1 VLISNF
7 AVTLDTVIKHYEW
20 ELDQILF
27 SDEEQAHSDEWL
39 AAFEETSIRAT
50 LMQIRHS
57 LAVKKWSSIW
67 QYIFSLLGLV
77 IFTTLA
83 VILCYIFFMHYYLT
97 LRQRVTQWVLHIL
110 FESVRALMPSLAPP
124 EANA

>member
-20 ELDQILF
+20 ELDRISF
-27 SDEEQAHSDEWL
+27 SDEWL

-67 QYIFSLLGLV
+67 QYIFSLLGLI
-77 IFTTLA
+77 IFTTVS
-83 VILCYIFFMHYYLT
+83 VILGYIFFMHY
-97 LRQRVTQWVLHIL
+97 
-110 FESVRALMPSLAPP
+110 
-124 EANA
+124 